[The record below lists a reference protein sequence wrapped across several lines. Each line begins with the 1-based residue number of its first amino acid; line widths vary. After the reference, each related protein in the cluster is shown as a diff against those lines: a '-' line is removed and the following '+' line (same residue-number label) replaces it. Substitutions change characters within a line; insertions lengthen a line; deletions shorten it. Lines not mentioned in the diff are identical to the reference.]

1 MSEKIQNVQEF
12 MDLTILMPPGWT
24 STEAASTHCPT
35 DSFLLRREE
44 DASAESYLAEALNKG

>member
-1 MSEKIQNVQEF
+1 
-12 MDLTILMPPGWT
+12 MDLAILMPLGWT

-44 DASAESYLAEALNKG
+44 DASKRYLAEALNKG